1 MGDLNCARTQLQQTF
16 GFKDFRSGQDE
27 IISAVLDGRDV
38 LAVMPTGGGK
48 SLCYQLPA
56 LLREGLTVVVCPLI
70 ALMRNQVAQLQ
81 GYGVAAA
88 SLNSANEPG
97 ETRAAFE
104 GLETG
109 SLRILY
115 LSPERLALADTRV
128 ALARARVSLLAIDE
142 AHCVSQ
148 WGHDFRPD
156 YLNIGEAA
164 AALGDVQR
172 IALTATADAAT
183 RGEIL
188 AKLFSREPAIF
199 VHGFDRPNLRLAMQP
214 KSNAKRQIIDFVKGR
229 NGESGI
235 IYCASRRQTEDLAA
249 FLNEKGLRALP
260 YHAGMDA
267 AIRSRNQ
274 DAFLKEDGLIITATI
289 AFGMGIDKPDVRFV
303 MHANLPKSLEGYYQ
317 EIGRAGRDGL
327 PADTLTLYG
336 LDDMRLRR
344 IQIEDSDAS
353 DDQKRIEKQRLNAL
367 IALCEAPRCR
377 RQTLLAYFGETAE
390 PCGNCDLCID
400 GVDVVDATVQA
411 QKVLS
416 AILRTGERFGVEHLV
431 AILLGDETDKVRQ
444 FNHHRLPTFGVGKEH
459 SRQEWR
465 SIFRQL
471 YAAGIINFDVA
482 SYGCWTVTDKGR
494 SVLKGALSV
503 ELRRQAMTAPSE
515 KRAPAKK
522 ASTAS
527 ALNLTPEDRQ
537 LFDALKAV
545 RLKLAKQ
552 ESVPAFYILGDRSLI
567 DMVQL
572 KPEMHDQM
580 KMVHGIG
587 QAKLE
592 KYGDTFLSAI
602 KEHCAVAS

>member
-16 GFKDFRSGQDE
+16 GFKDFRSGQDD

-56 LLREGLTVVVCPLI
+56 LLRDGLTLVVCPLI

-104 GLETG
+104 GLEDG

-115 LSPERLALADTRV
+115 LSPERLALADTRA

-156 YLNIGEAA
+156 YLTIGEAA

-183 RGEIL
+183 RGEIQ

-214 KSNAKRQIIDFVKGR
+214 KSNAKRQITDFVKGR

-249 FLNEKGLRALP
+249 FLTEKGLRALP

-267 AIRSRNQ
+267 AARSHNQ
-274 DAFLKEDGLIITATI
+274 DAFLKEDGLIIAATI

-344 IQIEDSDAS
+344 VQIEDSDAS
-353 DDQKRIEKQRLNAL
+353 EDQKRIEKQRLNAL

-377 RQTLLAYFGETAE
+377 RQTLLAYFGETTE

-400 GVDVVDATVQA
+400 GVDVIDATVQA

-416 AILRTGERFGVEHLV
+416 AILRTGERFGVEHLI
-431 AILLGDETDKVRQ
+431 AILLGDETDKIRQ
-444 FNHHRLPTFGVGKEH
+444 FNHDRLPTFGVGKEH
-459 SRQEWR
+459 SKQEWR

-471 YAAGIINFDVA
+471 YAAGIINFDVG
-482 SYGCWTVTDKGR
+482 SYGRWTVTDRGR

-503 ELRRQAMTAPSE
+503 ELRRQAMTTPSAKQAPT
-515 KRAPAKK
+515 KK
-522 ASTAS
+522 SSTAS
-527 ALNLTPEDRQ
+527 ALNLTSEDRE

-572 KPEMHDQM
+572 KPEIRDQM

-602 KEHCAVAS
+602 KEHCAAVT